1 MRRLSVFSDMNLG
14 FVTLES
20 FLRGREAD
28 RQTTF
33 LAEFQVVMR
42 SSSLGYGLG
51 LYLARQD
58 TTVLTFCM

>member
-51 LYLARQD
+51 A
-58 TTVLTFCM
+58 VSS